1 LAGFFWSGED
11 RLVLPV
17 IKSSAG
23 ASTGEQSNG
32 GAGQTDRRNSGSG
45 GGGDGSGIDCDPAI
59 LGLIKRL
66 PKPDSD
72 FPLEKQ
78 ARWLLAV
85 SHAFAV
91 VYPAKEDDGR
101 SLKIEITK
109 D

>member
-1 LAGFFWSGED
+1 
-11 RLVLPV
+11 LVLPV

-23 ASTGEQSNG
+23 AASSGDQSRSGGNG
-32 GAGQTDRRNSGSG
+32 DGHQDKQG
-45 GGGDGSGIDCDPAI
+45 GGGDGGGSGIDCDPAI

-66 PKPDSD
+66 PQPDSD

-91 VYPAKEDDGR
+91 VYPAKDDDGR
-101 SLKIEITK
+101 SLKIEIVK